1 MKAKWGSF
9 VVDGRGKING
19 HVASKNRAGAYFRTK
34 VTPSNPQT
42 ASQSDVRSRLSAFS
56 QAWSGL
62 TEAQR
67 SAWNAAVTSWMTN
80 NVFGDGIMPS
90 GKNLFTRLNANT
102 NLIGGSVLAVPPLP
116 VATTTA
122 DISNLAISV
131 GGTSLEFD
139 FANAA
144 AGQYLVIEATAPQTP
159 GTYNASGRFRV
170 IDTQQQTPAGTVD
183 VWTEYVAK
191 FGAPVAGQKVFI
203 RVKSIVTATGQNT
216 PYMTLSAIVAA

>member
-19 HVASKNRAGAYFRTK
+19 HVASKNRAGAYLRGK

-42 ASQSDVRSRLSAFS
+42 AAQSDVRARLSAFS

-62 TEAQR
+62 TENQR
-67 SAWNAAVTSWMTN
+67 AAWNAAVTSWMTN

-90 GKNLFTRLNANT
+90 GKNLFTRLNANN
-102 NLIGGSVLAVPPLP
+102 NLIGGAVLSTPPLP

-159 GTYNASGRFRV
+159 GTYNPSGRYRV

-183 VWTEYVAK
+183 VWAEYVSK
-191 FGAPVAGQKVFI
+191 FGAPVAGQKVFL

-216 PYMTLSAIVAA
+216 PYMALSAIVAA